1 VIILITNHHWIAGER
16 GTTLALSMSRRDAMN
31 DRIRDENIRRITT
44 LFETC
49 FNLGDLGLLDELVSP
64 DYVGPQGGRGPAG
77 FKEIVVGLRTAF
89 PDIRYT
95 LEDIVAENDK
105 VAVRWTWS
113 GTHQGAFRAFGPT
126 GKTVSNTGA
135 GIFRLKAGTIV
146 AAALETDR
154 LGFLQQVGAPADIA
168 AAPPPALAAAKP

>member
-1 VIILITNHHWIAGER
+1 
-16 GTTLALSMSRRDAMN
+16 MN
-31 DRIRDENIRRITT
+31 DRNRDENTRRITA

-64 DYVGPQGGRGPAG
+64 DYVGPQGARGPAG

-95 LEDIVAENDK
+95 IEDIVAEDDK
-105 VAVRWTWS
+105 IAVRWTWS

-126 GKTVSNTGA
+126 GKTVLNSGT

-154 LGFLQQVGAPADIA
+154 LGFLQQLGALPADIA
-168 AAPPPALAAAKP
+168 TAPPAALAAGKP